1 MVKWPA
7 TFLECVR
14 RPVEFSIDLGL
25 DRCVHHLYGTSGIN
39 LEAFEETWD
48 GMTLLT
54 TLRVTSQTVLT
65 WYLSLWLTFWDLRKS
80 TVYLLVQSPSPQ
92 RRISSER
99 IPTSSTSEIIQ
110 QTLRPNHK
118 LCAFP
123 HHTKLVCDALV
134 RHNLWK
140 STLRWSFCSGPAATF
155 IPIRFMLT
163 NVTDKE
169 TNKHPE
175 KLIQWATVP
184 CILHAKMFFFLLL
197 RSYTQPFLCI

>member
-1 MVKWPA
+1 MRRNDIAYDTQGHITDSVNMVSF
-7 TFLECVR
+7 TVTNFLG
-14 RPVEFSIDLGL
+14 S
-25 DRCVHHLYGTSGIN
+25 
-39 LEAFEETWD
+39 
-48 GMTLLT
+48 
-54 TLRVTSQTVLT
+54 SQIHR
-65 WYLSLWLTFWDLRKS
+65 LSFGAKS
-80 TVYLLVQSPSPQ
+80 F
-92 RRISSER
+92 SSEKNLVR
-99 IPTSSTSEIIQ
+99 ENTSSTSEIIQ